1 MFHQRGTL
9 IFETEQIKKD
19 KLRENKKRANI
30 YRQFLFFFFFNF
42 EIREKKKMLV
52 VIKIYLA
59 SVTKQKL
66 NQDFSTP
73 TLLTF

>member
-30 YRQFLFFFFFNF
+30 YRQFFFFFFFNF
-42 EIREKKKMLV
+42 EIREKKN
-52 VIKIYLA
+52 A
-59 SVTKQKL
+59 CG
-66 NQDFSTP
+66 D
-73 TLLTF
+73 